1 MISLNALKRS
11 ENWSRCFL
19 YTLVIGSTFSI
30 AATEASII
38 MLYLI
43 GLGRLIWRKQLPAL
57 RDGMLQ
63 VILAYMAI
71 AVLASWLAGYGAD
84 LLMALRIH
92 WRLLLPFVLAGV
104 LADANEERVLQVF
117 AVFLLIIAVYGIVQ
131 FFNGTEW
138 LRLNDGNKV
147 ADYYQQE
154 GVVRY
159 HAEGNYTHH
168 LTFGGVLLPCFALF
182 TALALCREW
191 SFGVRIL
198 IAGLALLLLSALV
211 ATLGRSTWLG
221 AGMVLFVLGLWRLP
235 KTTLLI
241 GLLTAGLLALL
252 ITKAIS
258 GTGVELV
265 DQQAV
270 GVATTEVQGFWE
282 ATLRSSATAQQAIL
296 RRVESIFSL
305 GANRDRLLMWESGVA
320 ALKDHPWW
328 GIGYDMDKTVMPAYR
343 EPFEQA
349 GHNFMNGP
357 SAGVHNIYLQTW
369 LNYGLFGLLAYL
381 SIWVVFFL
389 KSLRA
394 SRRARRFGY
403 ESAVLWGVMAGA
415 AGLMVA
421 GVFENNFRDGEV
433 QTCLLLLMGLS
444 LRQMHKSKKRIF
456 RMT

>member
-1 MISLNALKRS
+1 MIFWNTLKRS
-11 ENWSRCFL
+11 ENWSRFFL
-19 YTLVIGSTFSI
+19 YTLFIGSTFSI

-43 GLGRLIWRKQLPAL
+43 GLGQLIWRRQLPDL
-57 RDGMLQ
+57 RDGLLQ
-63 VILAYMAI
+63 VSLAYIVVAI
-71 AVLASWLAGYGAD
+71 LASWLAGYGVD
-84 LLMALRIH
+84 WLMALRTH

-104 LADANEERVLQVF
+104 LAEANEERVLQVF

-147 ADYYQQE
+147 AHYYQQE
-154 GVVRY
+154 EVARY
-159 HAEGNYTHH
+159 HAEGNFSHH

-182 TALALCREW
+182 TALTLCQEW
-191 SFGVRIL
+191 SSGVRIL
-198 IAGLALLLLSALV
+198 ATGLALLLLGALV
-211 ATLGRSTWLG
+211 ATLGRSIWLG
-221 AGMVLFVLGLWRLP
+221 TGMVLFVLGLWRLP
-235 KTTLLI
+235 KTTLLV

-252 ITKAIS
+252 ITKSIS

-265 DQQAV
+265 GKQAA
-270 GVATTEVQGFWE
+270 GVSTTEAQGFWE
-282 ATLRSSATAQQAIL
+282 ATLRSSAAAQEAIL
-296 RRVESIFSL
+296 RRAESMFSL
-305 GANRDRLLMWESGVA
+305 GENRDRLLMWESGVA

-328 GIGYDMDKTVMPAYR
+328 GIGYDMDGTVMPAYR
-343 EPFEQA
+343 KPFEQT

-369 LNYGLFGLLAYL
+369 LNYGFFGLLAYL
-381 SIWVVFFL
+381 GIWGVFFM

-394 SRRARRFGY
+394 SRRASRFGY
-403 ESAVLWGVMAGA
+403 ENAVLWGVMAGA

-433 QTCLLLLMGLS
+433 QTCLLMLMGLS
-444 LRQMHKSKKRIF
+444 LRQMYKSKKRIF